1 MTKQKKKV
9 TKKRVIKTQFSTN
22 YNYESTGKNKD
33 MGKSMTLPDQ
43 NLTIKELLDR
53 HSRGV
58 SLGAPD
64 LQGEYFD
71 TEVPRFSDL
80 TEMLEYKKDLEQKRK
95 ELTEQINA
103 EIESGKQQKPVVED
117 TEAEKK
123 ASEELDADK
132 KTPKQ

>member
-1 MTKQKKKV
+1 MTKRKKLI
-9 TKKRVIKTQFSTN
+9 RTQFS
-22 YNYESTGKNKD
+22 GKVYQSSGYKKN

-58 SLGAPD
+58 PLGAVD
-64 LQGEYFD
+64 RQGEYFD

-80 TEMLEYKKDLEQKRK
+80 TEMLEYKKDLEEKRK
-95 ELTEQINA
+95 ELTKQINA
-103 EIESGKQQKPVVED
+103 EIEASKPQKPVVED
-117 TEAEKK
+117 TEAEKEATDK
-123 ASEELDADK
+123 EVADK

>member
-1 MTKQKKKV
+1 MTKQKK
-9 TKKRVIKTQFSTN
+9 VIRTQFS
-22 YNYESTGKNKD
+22 GKTFQSSGYKKK

-58 SLGAPD
+58 SLGASD

-80 TEMLEYKKDLEQKRK
+80 TEMLEYKKELEQKRK
-95 ELTEQINA
+95 ELTKQINT
-103 EIESGKQQKPVVED
+103 EIASNKPQKPVVED

>member
-1 MTKQKKKV
+1 MTKRKKPIF
-9 TKKRVIKTQFSTN
+9 RTQFS
-22 YNYESTGKNKD
+22 GKTFQSSGYKKK

-43 NLTIKELLDR
+43 NLTIGELLDR

-58 SLGAPD
+58 PLGAVD
-64 LQGEYFD
+64 KQGEYFD

-80 TEMLEYKKDLEQKRK
+80 TEMLDYKKDLEEKRK
-95 ELTEQINA
+95 ELTKQINA
-103 EIESGKQQKPVVED
+103 EIASNKPQKPVVED

>member
-1 MTKQKKKV
+1 MTKKKKV
-9 TKKRVIKTQFSTN
+9 IKIQFS
-22 YNYESTGKNKD
+22 GKQYQSSGYKKK

-43 NLTIKELLDR
+43 NLSIGELLER

-58 SLGAPD
+58 PLGAVD
-64 LQGEYFD
+64 KQGEYFD

-80 TEMLEYKKDLEQKRK
+80 TEMLEYKKDLEEKRK
-95 ELTEQINA
+95 ELTKQINA
-103 EIESGKQQKPVVED
+103 EIASNKPQKPVVED

>member
-1 MTKQKKKV
+1 MTKHKKKV
-9 TKKRVIKTQFSTN
+9 IRTQFS
-22 YNYESTGKNKD
+22 GKTFQSSGYKKK
-33 MGKSMTLPDQ
+33 MGKTMTVPDQ
-43 NLTIKELLDR
+43 NLTIAELLDR

-80 TEMLEYKKDLEQKRK
+80 TEMLEYKKNLEEKRK
-95 ELTEQINA
+95 ELTKQINV
-103 EIESGKQQKPVVED
+103 EIASNKPQKPVVED

-123 ASEELDADK
+123 ASEKEDADK

>member
-1 MTKQKKKV
+1 MTKQKK
-9 TKKRVIKTQFSTN
+9 VIRTQFS
-22 YNYESTGKNKD
+22 GKIFQSSGYKKK

-80 TEMLEYKKDLEQKRK
+80 TEMLDYKKELEQKRK
-95 ELTEQINA
+95 ELTKQINA
-103 EIESGKQQKPVVED
+103 EIAASKPQKPVVED
-117 TEAEKK
+117 TEAEKV

>member
-1 MTKQKKKV
+1 MTKRKKV
-9 TKKRVIKTQFSTN
+9 IRTQFS
-22 YNYESTGKNKD
+22 GKTFQSSGYKKK

-80 TEMLEYKKDLEQKRK
+80 TEMLEYKKELEQKRK
-95 ELTEQINA
+95 ELTKQINA
-103 EIESGKQQKPVVED
+103 EIEASKPQKPVVED
-117 TEAEKK
+117 TEAEKGVQ
-123 ASEELDADK
+123 L
-132 KTPKQ
+132 PKGTDTLSLIHI

>member
-1 MTKQKKKV
+1 MTKRKKV
-9 TKKRVIKTQFSTN
+9 IRTQFS
-22 YNYESTGKNKD
+22 GKTFQSSGYKKK

-80 TEMLEYKKDLEQKRK
+80 TEMLEYKKELEEKRK
-95 ELTEQINA
+95 ELTKQINA
-103 EIESGKQQKPVVED
+103 EIAASKPQKPVVED
-117 TEAEKK
+117 TEAEKE

>member
-1 MTKQKKKV
+1 MTKQKK
-9 TKKRVIKTQFSTN
+9 VIRTQFS
-22 YNYESTGKNKD
+22 GKTFQSSGFKKK

-80 TEMLEYKKDLEQKRK
+80 TEMLEYKKELEEKRK
-95 ELTEQINA
+95 ELTKQINA
-103 EIESGKQQKPVVED
+103 EIAANKPQKPVVED
-117 TEAEKK
+117 TEAEKE
-123 ASEELDADK
+123 ASEKLDADK

>member
-1 MTKQKKKV
+1 MTKRKKV
-9 TKKRVIKTQFSTN
+9 IRTQFS
-22 YNYESTGKNKD
+22 GKTFQSSGYKKK

-71 TEVPRFSDL
+71 TEVPRFNDL

-95 ELTEQINA
+95 ELTKQINA
-103 EIESGKQQKPVVED
+103 EIEASKPQKPVVED
-117 TEAEKK
+117 TEAEKE
-123 ASEELDADK
+123 ASEKEDADK
-132 KTPKQ
+132 KTPKK

>member
-1 MTKQKKKV
+1 MTKRKI
-9 TKKRVIKTQFSTN
+9 VIRTQFS
-22 YNYESTGKNKD
+22 GKTFQSSGYKKK

-71 TEVPRFSDL
+71 TEVPQFNDL
-80 TEMLEYKKDLEQKRK
+80 TEMLEYKKELEQKRK
-95 ELTEQINA
+95 ELTKQINA
-103 EIESGKQQKPVVED
+103 EIAASKPQKPVVED
-117 TEAEKK
+117 TEAEKE

>member
-1 MTKQKKKV
+1 MTKKKK
-9 TKKRVIKTQFSTN
+9 VIKTQFS
-22 YNYESTGKNKD
+22 GKQYQSSGYKKK

-43 NLTIKELLDR
+43 NLSIGELLER

-58 SLGAPD
+58 PLGAVD
-64 LQGEYFD
+64 KQGEYFD

-80 TEMLEYKKDLEQKRK
+80 TEMLEYKKDLEEKRK
-95 ELTEQINA
+95 ELTKQINA
-103 EIESGKQQKPVVED
+103 EIASNKPQKPVVED

>member
-1 MTKQKKKV
+1 MTKRKKPIF
-9 TKKRVIKTQFSTN
+9 RTQFS
-22 YNYESTGKNKD
+22 GKTFQSSGYKKK

-43 NLTIKELLDR
+43 NLTIGELLER

-58 SLGAPD
+58 PLGAVD
-64 LQGEYFD
+64 KQGEYFD

-95 ELTEQINA
+95 ELTKQINS
-103 EIESGKQQKPVVED
+103 EIEAGKQQKPVVED

>member
-1 MTKQKKKV
+1 MTKRKKV
-9 TKKRVIKTQFSTN
+9 IRTQFS
-22 YNYESTGKNKD
+22 GKTFQSSGYKKK

-58 SLGAPD
+58 SLGASD

-71 TEVPRFSDL
+71 TEVPRFNDL
-80 TEMLEYKKDLEQKRK
+80 TEMLEYKKELEEKRK
-95 ELTEQINA
+95 ELTKQINA
-103 EIESGKQQKPVVED
+103 EIAASKPQKPVVED
-117 TEAEKK
+117 TEAEKE

>member
-1 MTKQKKKV
+1 MTKQKKTINKA
-9 TKKRVIKTQFSTN
+9 KCYLGQ
-22 YNYESTGKNKD
+22 STGYTKD

-43 NLTIKELLDR
+43 NLTISELLDR

-58 SLGAPD
+58 SLGAVD
-64 LQGEYFD
+64 KQGEYFD

-95 ELTEQINA
+95 ELTQQINA
-103 EIESGKQQKPVVED
+103 EIASNKPQKPVVED

>member
-1 MTKQKKKV
+1 MTKQKK
-9 TKKRVIKTQFSTN
+9 TIKKAKC
-22 YNYESTGKNKD
+22 YLGHSTGYKKD
-33 MGKSMTLPDQ
+33 MGKSLTVPDQ
-43 NLTIKELLDR
+43 NLTIAELLDR

-58 SLGAPD
+58 ALGAPD

-80 TEMLEYKKDLEQKRK
+80 TEMLEYKKELEQKRK
-95 ELTEQINA
+95 ELTKQINA
-103 EIESGKQQKPVVED
+103 EIEASKPQKPVVED
-117 TEAEKK
+117 TEAEEK

>member
-1 MTKQKKKV
+1 MTKQKK
-9 TKKRVIKTQFSTN
+9 VIRTQFSGKTIQ
-22 YNYESTGKNKD
+22 STGYKKK

-80 TEMLEYKKDLEQKRK
+80 TEMLEYKKQLEEKRK
-95 ELTEQINA
+95 QLTKQINA
-103 EIESGKQQKPVVED
+103 EIQSSKPQKPVVED

>member
-9 TKKRVIKTQFSTN
+9 TKKRVIKTQFSTD

-58 SLGAPD
+58 NLTNCVVFILKLSPGTASI
-64 LQGEYFD
+64 
-71 TEVPRFSDL
+71 TEIGVIFPIL
-80 TEMLEYKKDLEQKRK
+80 
-95 ELTEQINA
+95 
-103 EIESGKQQKPVVED
+103 IENF
-117 TEAEKK
+117 
-123 ASEELDADK
+123 LL
-132 KTPKQ
+132 

>member
-1 MTKQKKKV
+1 MTKQKKTINKA
-9 TKKRVIKTQFSTN
+9 KCYLGQ
-22 YNYESTGKNKD
+22 STGYKKD
-33 MGKSMTLPDQ
+33 MGKSLTVPDQ

-71 TEVPRFSDL
+71 TEVPRFNDL
-80 TEMLEYKKDLEQKRK
+80 TEMLEYKKDLEEKRK
-95 ELTEQINA
+95 ELTKQINA
-103 EIESGKQQKPVVED
+103 EIEAGKQQKPVVED
-117 TEAEKK
+117 TEAEKE
-123 ASEELDADK
+123 ASVKEDADK

>member
-1 MTKQKKKV
+1 MIRKQFKKK
-9 TKKRVIKTQFSTN
+9 KHQSSGYK
-22 YNYESTGKNKD
+22 KD

-71 TEVPRFSDL
+71 TEVPRFNDL
-80 TEMLEYKKDLEQKRK
+80 TEMLSYKKELEEKRK
-95 ELTEQINA
+95 ELTKQINEELA
-103 EIESGKQQKPVVED
+103 NRKPQKPVVAD
-117 TEAEKK
+117 TEAEEK

-132 KTPKQ
+132 KTPTNK

>member
-1 MTKQKKKV
+1 MTKLKKL
-9 TKKRVIKTQFSTN
+9 IKTQFS
-22 YNYESTGKNKD
+22 GKTYQSSGYKKK

-71 TEVPRFSDL
+71 TEVPRFNDL

-95 ELTEQINA
+95 ELTKQINA
-103 EIESGKQQKPVVED
+103 EIEASKPQKPVVED